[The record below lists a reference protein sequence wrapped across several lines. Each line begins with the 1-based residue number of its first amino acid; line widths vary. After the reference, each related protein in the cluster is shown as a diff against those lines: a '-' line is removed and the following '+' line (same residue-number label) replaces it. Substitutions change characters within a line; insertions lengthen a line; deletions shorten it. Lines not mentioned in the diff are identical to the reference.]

1 MMVGVAA
8 DVGVKEFKDL
18 KGKRVA
24 WVKGAPALNHNV
36 TAFLAFAGLTW
47 DDVEKVEFAGYGASW
62 AGMTSNQVDAAFAIT
77 NSGSTNA
84 VAASP
89 RGPLWPPLPHAHT
102 EGWKRMKAV
111 APYPAHIRRQT
122 RRESAGMIR

>member
-62 AGMTSNQVDAAFAIT
+62 AGMTSRSEEHTSELQSLMRI
-77 NSGSTNA
+77 SYA
-84 VAASP
+84 VFCLKKKKKKHNKQHS
-89 RGPLWPPLPHAHT
+89 
-102 EGWKRMKAV
+102 
-111 APYPAHIRRQT
+111 I
-122 RRESAGMIR
+122 

>member
-62 AGMTSNQVDAAFAIT
+62 AGMTSNQVDAAFAIP
-77 NSGSTNA
+77 NSGSTND

-89 RGPLWPPLPHAHT
+89 RGLLCPPLPHADPA
-102 EGWKRMKAV
+102 GWKRLTAV
-111 APYPAHIRRQT
+111 AAYLPPQT
-122 RRESAGMIR
+122 GTAP

>member
-1 MMVGVAA
+1 LMVGVAA

-36 TAFLAFAGLTW
+36 TAFRAFAGLTW

-77 NSGSTNA
+77 NSGRSEEHK
-84 VAASP
+84 SELQSLM
-89 RGPLWPPLPHAHT
+89 RIS
-102 EGWKRMKAV
+102 
-111 APYPAHIRRQT
+111 Y
-122 RRESAGMIR
+122 AGFG